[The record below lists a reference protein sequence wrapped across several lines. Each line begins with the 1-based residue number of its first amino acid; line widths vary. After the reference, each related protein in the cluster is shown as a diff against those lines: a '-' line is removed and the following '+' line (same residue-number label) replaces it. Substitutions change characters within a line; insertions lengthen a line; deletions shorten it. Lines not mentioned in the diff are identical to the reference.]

1 MLVVSSESPNDDYMD
16 SFSSD
21 EGHYTILFMHALYL
35 PNVHSTLDNII
46 VKLVKKSSCRY
57 LWTWEASQWM
67 GEQSINDFEQPQDHR
82 DDSENREKAEIV
94 HLGESTPADRPRTKL
109 EAYFTSRETTAR
121 QGNKEKSKITRGTS
135 IVNAIP
141 LEIRQGVRLNS
152 ASLD

>member
-1 MLVVSSESPNDDYMD
+1 MV

-35 PNVHSTLDNII
+35 PDVHSTLDNII
-46 VKLVKKSSCRY
+46 VKLVKKSSSRY

-82 DDSENREKAEIV
+82 DHPKNREKAEVV
-94 HLGESTPADRPRTKL
+94 HPDESTPADRPRTKL
-109 EAYFTSRETTAR
+109 EACFTSRETTAR

-141 LEIRQGVRLNS
+141 SKSDRGC
-152 ASLD
+152 D